1 MVTVTVVVEEAV
13 TVTIAMVPELEPV
26 EEAVENEMTWKW
38 SKKRLSLLW

>member
-1 MVTVTVVVEEAV
+1 MVPVTVVAEEAV

-38 SKKRLSLLW
+38 SKKRL